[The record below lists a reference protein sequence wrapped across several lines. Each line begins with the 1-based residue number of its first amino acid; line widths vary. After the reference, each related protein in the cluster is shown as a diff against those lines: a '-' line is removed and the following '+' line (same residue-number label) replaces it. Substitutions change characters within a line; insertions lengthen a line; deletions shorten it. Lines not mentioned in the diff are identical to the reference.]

1 MSELTTNSKEFFRE
15 LARRKRALGI
25 EEREW
30 SIRVD
35 TAALQSIQEYWS
47 SFKKALGKERAVDYL
62 IYLMCLGYE
71 GLVIA
76 KENRARKSQR

>member
-15 LARRKRALGI
+15 LARRRRALGI
-25 EEREW
+25 VERCW
-30 SIRVD
+30 TIRVD
-35 TAALQSIQEYWS
+35 TAALQSIEEYWA

-62 IYLMCLGYE
+62 IYLMTLGYE

-76 KENRARKSQR
+76 RENRARKSQR

>member
-15 LARRKRALGI
+15 LERRKRALGI
-25 EEREW
+25 EERNW

-35 TAALQSIQEYWS
+35 TAALQSLTEYWS

-62 IYLMCLGYE
+62 IYLMTLGYE

-76 KENRARKSQR
+76 RENRARKSQR